1 MKSAIEVMIKISTDA
16 KATAKATPVK
26 YGALAPGDYHRQG
39 DVYITRIH
47 EIPKGAIPIDNPSAQ
62 LAPGDTQGSRH
73 VIDDLSC
80 VEMFAK
86 KDQTALDG
94 PILNVKQPITINHPE
109 HGAVSFPAGF
119 YAITYQRQL
128 ADELRRVQD

>member
-1 MKSAIEVMIKISTDA
+1 MKTAIEVMIKITTDA
-16 KATAKATPVK
+16 KERARATPVK
-26 YGALAPGDYHRQG
+26 YGTLAPGDYHRQG
-39 DVYITRIH
+39 DVYITRL
-47 EIPKGAIPIDNPSAQ
+47 EKLPNDAIKIDNPSAQ

-80 VEMFAK
+80 VEMFSK
-86 KDQTALDG
+86 KDQTPLDG

-109 HGAVSFPAGF
+109 HGAVSFPVGC